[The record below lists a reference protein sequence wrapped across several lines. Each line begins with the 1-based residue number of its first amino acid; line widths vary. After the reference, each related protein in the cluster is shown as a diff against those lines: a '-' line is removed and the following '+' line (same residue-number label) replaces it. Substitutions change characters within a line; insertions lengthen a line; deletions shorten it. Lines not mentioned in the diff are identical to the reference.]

1 MEQFDDQDVYIPL
14 GSTRQFQCASK
25 GGSTIQWAITVTGMD
40 DDFDGMELNY
50 LPGVYM
56 SSRTNENGSMISV
69 LTLNTAE
76 LMDNITAIKCRIS
89 VVNVRP
95 IVRCLREAI
104 IFVFGEITIALK

>member
-14 GSTRQFQCASK
+14 GSTRQFSCASK
-25 GGSTIQWAITVTGMD
+25 GSSTLQWAITVTGSD
-40 DDFDGMELNY
+40 DDFTGRELND
-50 LPGVYM
+50 LPGVNI

-76 LMDNITAIKCRIS
+76 LMDNIAAIKCRIS
-89 VVNVRP
+89 NVNIRP

-104 IFVFGEITIALK
+104 VFVFGEITV